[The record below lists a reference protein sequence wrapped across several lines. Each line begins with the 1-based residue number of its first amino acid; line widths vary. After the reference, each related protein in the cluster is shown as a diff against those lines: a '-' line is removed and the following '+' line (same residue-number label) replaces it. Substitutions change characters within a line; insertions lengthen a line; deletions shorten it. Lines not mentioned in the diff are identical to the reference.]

1 METLFSI
8 ENVPMETVLEFL
20 GFNNGNDLRWQHSVC
35 LVMNDENLN
44 LGEFKARI
52 YMNQTILEEKQTK
65 ELDKQD
71 TWSVYLSSN
80 KIIALENFSGSCNTY
95 NDKFTAFY

>member
-1 METLFSI
+1 MVRSSTFKNIHSSKLLLSKRMETLFSI

-71 TWSVYLSSN
+71 T
-80 KIIALENFSGSCNTY
+80 
-95 NDKFTAFY
+95 